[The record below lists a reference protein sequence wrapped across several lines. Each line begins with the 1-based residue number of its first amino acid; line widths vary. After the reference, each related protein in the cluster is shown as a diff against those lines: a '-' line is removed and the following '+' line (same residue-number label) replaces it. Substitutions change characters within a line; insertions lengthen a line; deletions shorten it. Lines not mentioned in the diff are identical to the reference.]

1 MGARLW
7 LRCTVG
13 LLLPLAGMACPS
25 TDRSWCEKQFSA
37 LVAYR
42 SEAISTAFG
51 DLSSALPDEIQVDFV
66 GSKDAGYER
75 FGGALAYDPEH
86 RTLIVPRRLVRVTM
100 PNPLSFAVSYW
111 PYYQNVHFR
120 HQYPIVEAIDNVLWR
135 AYLEES
141 ARGRGLSWP
150 HEDCASVEV
159 GKRLPCEMVVQGVV
173 EHIKQT
179 RAPIFNANRLDRIWP
194 QDFASFRKRV
204 WRTDE
209 EYQTVQRYGG
219 ILLIRPLVSEFGLPR
234 ALAYVARTPFRI
246 EHDDLRASV
255 RRYQERARQAM
266 VW

>member
-1 MGARLW
+1 M
-7 LRCTVG
+7 
-13 LLLPLAGMACPS
+13 
-25 TDRSWCEKQFSA
+25 

-51 DLSSALPDEIQVDFV
+51 DLSGALPDEIEVRFV
-66 GSKDAGYER
+66 SSRHAEYEQ
-75 FGGALAYDPEH
+75 FGGMLAYDPEH
-86 RTLIVPRRLVRVTM
+86 RVLIVPRRLARNKM
-100 PNPLSFAVSYW
+100 PNPLLFALSYW
-111 PYYQNVHFR
+111 PYYQNAQYR
-120 HQYPIVEAIDNVLWR
+120 QLYPIIEAIDNVLWG
-135 AYLEES
+135 AYLAES
-141 ARGRGLSWP
+141 ARTRGLSWP

-159 GKRLPCEMVVQGVV
+159 DKRLPCEMVVQGVA

-209 EYQTVQRYGG
+209 EYQTVRRYGG
-219 ILLIRPLVSEFGLPR
+219 ILLIRPLINEFGAPR

-246 EHDDLRASV
+246 EHDDLRASA
-255 RRYQERARQAM
+255 RRYQERARQAL